1 MPLERAD
8 LLERY
13 GIPDRD
19 TQRVRANFIASLDG
33 AATHDGRTGG
43 LNNAADKAVFDLL
56 RMLCDVVLVGAGTLR
71 TEGYRDLRIDADEV
85 AWRSDHG
92 LPVQPT
98 LAVVSGRLDLSA
110 GMDAFSHAPVR
121 PLVFTLGTS
130 SSQKRRELGEVAD
143 VVVCGEQTL
152 DVPALLAALHERR
165 LNQVLCEGGPHLLGT
180 LVEGDC
186 VDELCLTLSPVIE
199 NGTAGRIIAGGTQA
213 SRPMRLISALEA
225 GDTLM
230 LRYARARP
238 PSESRA

>member
-19 TQRVRANFIASLDG
+19 SQRLRANFIASLDG

-43 LNNAADKAVFDLL
+43 LNDAADKAVFDLL

-71 TEGYRDLRIDADEV
+71 IEGYRDLRIDADDV
-85 AWRSDHG
+85 AWRTGHG
-92 LPVQPT
+92 LPAQPT

-130 SSQKRRELGEVAD
+130 SPQKRQELGEIAD
-143 VVVCGEQTL
+143 VVVCGEQML
-152 DVPALLAALHERR
+152 DVLALLAALQERG
-165 LNQVLCEGGPHLLGT
+165 LKQVLCEGGPHLLGT
-180 LVEGDC
+180 LVEADC

-199 NGTAGRIIAGGTQA
+199 NGTAGRIIAGGTQT
-213 SRPMRLISALEA
+213 SRPMRLMGVLEA